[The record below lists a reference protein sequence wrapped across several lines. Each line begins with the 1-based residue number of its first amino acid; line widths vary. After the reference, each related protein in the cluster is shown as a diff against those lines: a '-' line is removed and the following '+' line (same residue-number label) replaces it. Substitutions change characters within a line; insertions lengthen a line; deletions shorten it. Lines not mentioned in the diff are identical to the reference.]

1 MEEGNSHNPEII
13 KGWGCFVY
21 LLLIEYFR
29 IPFSPTKK
37 EYEKYVKKHSAQ
49 AETGQLMKLLIEEV
63 TVLLLDEP
71 SNDIVIATLE
81 TLENIINS
89 WENIVLY
96 ISHDETLIENTANKI
111 IHIEKIHRKTKA
123 SYSVAK
129 VSYRKYIEEVCKT
142 QYELGPKD
150 Y

>member
-1 MEEGNSHNPEII
+1 
-13 KGWGCFVY
+13 
-21 LLLIEYFR
+21 
-29 IPFSPTKK
+29 
-37 EYEKYVKKHSAQ
+37 
-49 AETGQLMKLLIEEV
+49 MKLLIEEV

-123 SYSVAK
+123 RYSVAK
-129 VSYRKYIEEVCKT
+129 VSYRKYIEEVCQT